1 MYGTQALSGNST
13 KSCDNMGL
21 LFIAVRN
28 VRSFTSSSSVTNIV
42 NPRSTVA
49 VGVAED
55 DAIVTVVLNDFFS
68 FIFGDLTPTSRH
80 TRVLCT
86 GYLLL
91 LQEAVK

>member
-1 MYGTQALSGNST
+1 MNGTQAFSGSST
-13 KSCDNMGL
+13 KSCDEAGL
-21 LFIAVRN
+21 LFIALRN

-55 DAIVTVVLNDFFS
+55 DNIVTVVSFPIFFS
-68 FIFGDLTPTSRH
+68 FGDLAPTSRH
-80 TRVLCT
+80 TRVLCN

-91 LQEAVK
+91 L